1 MTFDRFDFIC
11 LSALVA
17 WVSLFL
23 MLRCPSIFCLC
34 SFACCSM
41 LSISFLWGLQ
51 TVLRAAKLM
60 MGIFRWSAVPN
71 LATSDLLSTVSCC
84 PGTFMVRVVSVVF
97 TRAAPSGMAS
107 YMPCSCFLFLWA
119 ASVRRASWR
128 GGLCRASGCWMLVDG
143 SVKIR
148 GISLLSL
155 LASSSFCL
163 LASCTS
169 ASLSRSSSYHL
180 SSDINS
186 SSPMMLSS
194 KYLNV
199 FDQLRLFLFGF
210 VVMFDRVVFGFL
222 P

>member
-1 MTFDRFDFIC
+1 MSVCFSS
-11 LSALVA
+11 LSVSLSDVTLSQYLL
-17 WVSLFL
+17 SLFL
-23 MLRCPSIFCLC
+23 CVLFHVVDEFFVGVADC
-34 SFACCSM
+34 FAC
-41 LSISFLWGLQ
+41 G
-51 TVLRAAKLM
+51 KLIR
-60 MGIFRWSAVPN
+60 GIFRWSAVPN

-128 GGLCRASGCWMLVDG
+128 RGLCLASGCWMLVDG

-169 ASLSRSSSYHL
+169 ALLSRSSSYHL
-180 SSDINS
+180 SSDIS
-186 SSPMMLSS
+186 LCI
-194 KYLNV
+194 
-199 FDQLRLFLFGF
+199 
-210 VVMFDRVVFGFL
+210 
-222 P
+222 

>member
-1 MTFDRFDFIC
+1 MR
-11 LSALVA
+11 
-17 WVSLFL
+17 
-23 MLRCPSIFCLC
+23 
-34 SFACCSM
+34 
-41 LSISFLWGLQ
+41 
-51 TVLRAAKLM
+51 
-60 MGIFRWSAVPN
+60 GIFRWSAVPN
-71 LATSDLLSTVSCC
+71 LATSDSLSIVSCC
-84 PGTFMVRVVSVVF
+84 PVNFMVGVVSVFF

-128 GGLCRASGCWMLVDG
+128 RGLCRASGCWMLVDG
-143 SVKIR
+143 SLMIR

-180 SSDINS
+180 YSDIS
-186 SSPMMLSS
+186 SSLPMMLSS

-210 VVMFDRVVFGFL
+210 VVMFVKVVFGFL
-222 P
+222 PY

>member
-1 MTFDRFDFIC
+1 M
-11 LSALVA
+11 
-17 WVSLFL
+17 
-23 MLRCPSIFCLC
+23 
-34 SFACCSM
+34 
-41 LSISFLWGLQ
+41 SFLWGLQ

-60 MGIFRWSAVPN
+60 RGIFRWSAVPN

-84 PGTFMVRVVSVVF
+84 PGTFMVRVVLVVF

-107 YMPCSCFLFLWA
+107 YMPCCCFLFLWA
-119 ASVRRASWR
+119 ASFRRASR
-128 GGLCRASGCWMLVDG
+128 RRGLCRASGCWMLVDG

-180 SSDINS
+180 SSDISS

-210 VVMFDRVVFGFL
+210 VVMFDRVVFVE
-222 P
+222 